1 MTMAKMEHPMLKW
14 MLGHDAEKIAQDKWE
29 DTKREEPPKLEPED
43 ILVPMEN
50 DSVLA
55 EMD

>member
-43 ILVPMEN
+43 ILVPM
-50 DSVLA
+50 
-55 EMD
+55 